1 LCIALIDLDRFKA
14 LNDRFGHATGDCV
27 LKEFTR
33 ITTASL
39 RATDTLG
46 RWGGEEFL
54 LVLPNTTLDTAV
66 EILDRIRQ
74 QATLIQQ
81 AVDGWDL
88 RVSISAGLA
97 TNGEGASSLDEI
109 VARADVALYKAK
121 NAGRDLVRYAEE
133 SYQSASTGVRR
144 ALRHR

>member
-1 LCIALIDLDRFKA
+1 VYRSD
-14 LNDRFGHATGDCV
+14 
-27 LKEFTR
+27 
-33 ITTASL
+33 
-39 RATDTLG
+39 LG

-97 TNGEGASSLDEI
+97 TNGDGASSLDEI